1 MKEYILRSERGAWT
15 EAIDSVVLVNGRAEG
30 KGFWRSLCSH
40 LDCSTVITRG
50 Y

>member
-30 KGFWRSLCSH
+30 KGFGGVCVAIWTAPQR
-40 LDCSTVITRG
+40 
-50 Y
+50 